1 MEFSVVVILHLF
13 GEILVNTA
21 VLFIQLVVKLTRGAQ
36 GFDCLAEL
44 SSRVVRS
51 AFVIVF
57 EVYLDFVD
65 YRIEQL
71 FGFGSE

>member
-21 VLFIQLVVKLTRGAQ
+21 VFLIQLVVKPPRGAQ

-44 SSRVVRS
+44 SARVVRG

-57 EVYLDFVD
+57 EVYLDFVNN
-65 YRIEQL
+65 RIEQL
-71 FGFGSE
+71 LGFGSE